1 MMQLPGS
8 PALSEFRVNK
18 LLAELVA
25 QVPAS
30 DGIKL
35 TTRFMHFIHVN
46 GDEQLA
52 PSEQKMLEAI
62 LSYGHETDEVAP
74 AEGSTDDPS
83 AAVSLFKLVIPRLG
97 TISPWSSKATDIARI
112 CGLSQI
118 GRIERGIA
126 YTFSLAGVEKSISDG
141 PFESIGTNDH
151 CVDSRSDDRDSG

>member
-1 MMQLPGS
+1 MQLPGS

-46 GDEQLA
+46 GDDQLA

-83 AAVSLFKLVIPRLG
+83 AAVSLFKLVIPRE
-97 TISPWSSKATDIARI
+97 IAAVSIRSSIAN
-112 CGLSQI
+112 
-118 GRIERGIA
+118 
-126 YTFSLAGVEKSISDG
+126 T
-141 PFESIGTNDH
+141 TND
-151 CVDSRSDDRDSG
+151 